1 MKQTSKN
8 YSINEAMLLAV
19 QIAKAGQTVFAAVI
33 LDESNQLIAWIIAQ
47 RIRIGFGRRNVRL
60 VDNSAGAPR
69 A

>member
-1 MKQTSKN
+1 MSAQVHATQQLCVHLVLQP
-8 YSINEAMLLAV
+8 ML
-19 QIAKAGQTVFAAVI
+19 Q
-33 LDESNQLIAWIIAQ
+33 SNQLIAWIIAQ